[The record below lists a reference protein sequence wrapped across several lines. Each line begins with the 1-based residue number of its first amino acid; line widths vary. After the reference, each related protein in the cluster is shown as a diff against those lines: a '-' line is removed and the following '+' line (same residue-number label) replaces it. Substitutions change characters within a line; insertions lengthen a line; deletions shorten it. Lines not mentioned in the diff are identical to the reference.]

1 MAAVSPVRV
10 ERPLAAEEAARGD
23 FYALLARLF
32 SHAPDGALL
41 ASLAAAPALP
51 AGARPDLAR
60 AWRDLTAA
68 SGAMDAPAAEDE
80 YDALFGGVGNAAV
93 SIYAGAY
100 SGAAAVEH
108 RRVRIQEDLAAAGLA
123 HRASTEPEDH
133 FAALFDAMRV
143 LAAGAPGRGPAP
155 LADQRRFFDS
165 HVKPTAPRLFAVL
178 ATDARSNFY
187 RRVAALGEAFVGL
200 ESDSFS
206 LD

>member
-1 MAAVSPVRV
+1 VRV

-68 SGAMDAPAAEDE
+68 SGAMDARAAEDE
-80 YDALFGGVGNAAV
+80 YDALFGGVGKAAV

-100 SGAAAVEH
+100 SRASAVEH
-108 RRVRIQEDLAAAGLA
+108 PRVRIQEDLAAAGLA

-143 LAAGAPGRGPAP
+143 LAAGAPGRGAAP
-155 LADQRRFFDS
+155 LADQRRFFDP